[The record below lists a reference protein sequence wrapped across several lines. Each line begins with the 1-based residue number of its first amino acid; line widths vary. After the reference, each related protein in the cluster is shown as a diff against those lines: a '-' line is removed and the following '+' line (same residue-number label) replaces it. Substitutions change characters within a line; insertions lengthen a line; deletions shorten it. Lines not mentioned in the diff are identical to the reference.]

1 MFSVW
6 YVVKNYVDYN
16 ENRNDVFNYCLF
28 FNFKI
33 VNQNKILVWV
43 YFIKVGIIYI
53 RDILY
58 EVILGFLFVFCIVEL
73 IYEYDLEIKVKYIK
87 DDYVILLLVIL
98 EEWKNIV

>member
-1 MFSVW
+1 M
-6 YVVKNYVDYN
+6 
-16 ENRNDVFNYCLF
+16 
-28 FNFKI
+28 
-33 VNQNKILVWV
+33 WV